1 MTLYTENPK
10 YTIKKLLE
18 LINEFSNMTVYKIK
32 HRNPLQT
39 YRPTMK
45 TQNEIEET
53 IPITTATKRIKYL
66 KETKDMFAENYKT
79 LMKERNDDIN
89 RWRYIYS
96 ILLNLKNQYY
106 ENNYTT
112 QSGLQIQCNHFSQ
125 N

>member
-96 ILLNLKNQYY
+96 IFLNLKNQYGFY
-106 ENNYTT
+106 V
-112 QSGLQIQCNHFSQ
+112 SDF
-125 N
+125 